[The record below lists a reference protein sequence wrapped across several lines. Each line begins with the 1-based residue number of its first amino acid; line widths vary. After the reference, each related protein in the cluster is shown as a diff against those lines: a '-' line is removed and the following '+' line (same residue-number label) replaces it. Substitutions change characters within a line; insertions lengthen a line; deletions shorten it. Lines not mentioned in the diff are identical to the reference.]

1 MEVRFPTIRILLNV
15 LLLLVTV
22 AEFSDSQTHNSGFP
36 QVVPNRQQF
45 FQSEPIAISCEGQ
58 NGLIGWRVMKKING
72 GVRPCA
78 SNWETSIGPCKIINA
93 YPSTDSGEY
102 WCEHGGI
109 QKRNSVNITVTD
121 LESHVILEIPAQPV
135 MQGENVTL
143 HCRKKDA
150 NSSYTAKFYKNG
162 ISTGSS
168 SSGNIMI
175 PTVSKS
181 DEGLYK
187 CSIPDAGE
195 SPESWLTV
203 GSHPTVPYLEIYL
216 VLCIGLGVL
225 LVVILLILVGV
236 FQCNKHQQT
245 IRNHAE
251 ETSLTPGAQNSTAS
265 FRSPSSAQTV
275 PAVVSRAEQNNA
287 TYSLITKPK
296 MPKEDHALESVQETY
311 SIVRKPSNVKEL
323 AAASWLQRGASQRI
337 TDMDPDNFYCAIQ
350 N

>member
-36 QVVPNRQQF
+36 QVLPNRQQF
-45 FQSEPIAISCEGQ
+45 FQSEAVTISCEGL
-58 NGLIGWRVMKKING
+58 NGLTGWRVMKKING
-72 GVRPCA
+72 DVRTCA
-78 SNWETSIGPCKIINA
+78 STWETTIGPCKIINA

-102 WCEHGGI
+102 WCEHRGI
-109 QKRNSVNITVTD
+109 QKSNSVNITVT
-121 LESHVILEIPAQPV
+121 ESHVILEFPVQPV
-135 MQGENVTL
+135 IQGENVTL

-150 NSSYTAKFYKNG
+150 NSNYTAEFYKNG
-162 ISTGSS
+162 VSTGSS

-187 CSIPDAGE
+187 CSIADAGE

-216 VLCIGLGVL
+216 GLCIGLGVL

-236 FQCNKHQQT
+236 FQRNKHQQT
-245 IRNHAE
+245 IRNHTE
-251 ETSLTPGAQNSTAS
+251 ETSLTPEGAQNSTAS

-275 PAVVSRAEQNNA
+275 PAVVSRAEQNNE
-287 TYSLITKPK
+287 TYSLITKPRR
-296 MPKEDHALESVQETY
+296 PKEDHALESVQETY
-311 SIVRKPSNVKEL
+311 SVVRKPSNVKEL

-337 TDMDPDNFYCAIQ
+337 TSMDPDNFYCAIQ

>member
-1 MEVRFPTIRILLNV
+1 MK
-15 LLLLVTV
+15 
-22 AEFSDSQTHNSGFP
+22 
-36 QVVPNRQQF
+36 QVD
-45 FQSEPIAISCEGQ
+45 
-58 NGLIGWRVMKKING
+58 
-72 GVRPCA
+72 
-78 SNWETSIGPCKIINA
+78 
-93 YPSTDSGEY
+93 Y
-102 WCEHGGI
+102 
-109 QKRNSVNITVTD
+109 

-162 ISTGSS
+162 VSTGSS
-168 SSGNIMI
+168 SSGNIML

-187 CSIPDAGE
+187 CSIADGGE

-216 VLCIGLGVL
+216 GLCIGLGVL

-236 FQCNKHQQT
+236 FQRNKHQQT
-245 IRNHAE
+245 IRNHTE

-275 PAVVSRAEQNNA
+275 PAVVSRAEQNNE
-287 TYSLITKPK
+287 TYSLITKPR

-323 AAASWLQRGASQRI
+323 AAASWLQRDASQRI